1 MISPAIKH
9 PMATP
14 ATSPSLSPLEAF
26 VLAAAVE
33 LTDDVVDILSS
44 VLNSIC
50 VCDNVQE
57 ISSLSWKENV
67 KGMDYWFIDVST
79 VARGSVA
86 LNLCACISAG
96 SVFNY
101 FPL

>member
-1 MISPAIKH
+1 MV
-9 PMATP
+9 
-14 ATSPSLSPLEAF
+14 SLAAVVTALEAF

-33 LTDDVVDILSS
+33 LTDDAGAILSS

-57 ISSLSWKENV
+57 ISSLSWEEDV
-67 KGMDYWFIDVST
+67 IGMDYWFIDVST

-101 FPL
+101 FSL